1 MEDLRLV
8 KYNKI
13 TNINIDKFDIK
24 MKKLLNY

>member
-1 MEDLRLV
+1 MEDLRLF

>member
-1 MEDLRLV
+1 MGDLRLV

>member
-24 MKKLLNY
+24 IKKILNY

>member
-24 MKKLLNY
+24 IKKLLNY